1 MQREGQPEMRR
12 VLVIG
17 SGGAG
22 KSTLAA
28 QLSERL
34 QLPLVHLDALYW
46 RSGWQELET
55 AQWERTVCELAS
67 APAWVLDGNYGGTMD
82 VRLARCDTVV
92 FLDLPRV
99 QCVWRILRRWWRY
112 RGRTRP
118 DLAPGCPEQMS
129 WEFISWV
136 WTYPARR
143 RPGVLRR
150 LSELSSGQRAVILR
164 SSAAVAEFLRDLH
177 PAVRPSPSRPHL

>member
-1 MQREGQPEMRR
+1 MER

-34 QLPLVHLDALYW
+34 RLPLVYLDALYW
-46 RSGWQELET
+46 RSGWQEMET
-55 AQWERTVCELAS
+55 AEWERTVGELAS
-67 APAWVLDGNYGGTMD
+67 APAWVMDGNYGGTMD
-82 VRLARCDTVV
+82 ARIARCDTVI

-118 DLAPGCPEQMS
+118 DMAPGCPEQMS
-129 WEFISWV
+129 WEFMAWV
-136 WTYPARR
+136 WTYPAQR
-143 RPGVLRR
+143 RPEVLRR
-150 LSELSSGQRAVILR
+150 LSELSGGQRAVILR
-164 SSAAVAEFLRDLH
+164 SSTEVRRFLRDPLAGL
-177 PAVRPSPSRPHL
+177 PPSPTGSRS

>member
-1 MQREGQPEMRR
+1 MQR

-28 QLSERL
+28 ELSARL

-46 RSGWQELET
+46 RSGWQEMET
-55 AQWERTVCELAS
+55 AEWKRTVGELAS
-67 APAWVLDGNYGGTMD
+67 APAWVMDGNYGGTMEE
-82 VRLARCDTVV
+82 RLARCDTVI

-129 WEFISWV
+129 WEFIRWV
-136 WTYPARR
+136 WTYPATR

-150 LSELSSGQRAVILR
+150 LAEVRGGQRVVILH
-164 SSAAVAEFLRDLH
+164 SSAAVRRFLRDPHVDLH
-177 PAVRPSPSRPHL
+177 PSPSRLQPSGSHAQ